1 MDSAKERCEGKAMR
15 LKDLFGLVKE
25 TAIGWSKGQT
35 FQLGAALAYY
45 GVFALAPTLVI
56 ALAMAGILFGEDAA
70 QGRLTATLEDAL
82 GPAVAQA
89 FAEVLAYVHVT
100 GSGWKA
106 TVIGIALV
114 LFASTGLFTQLQLA
128 LNAIWGV
135 QPKPGRGFWNVL
147 RGRFFAFILVLGTG
161 ALLVLS
167 LIANT
172 ALLALNSFVGPI
184 NWSGEYYMWEGM
196 NWFLTLMLQ
205 TLLFAL
211 IYKLL
216 PDAIIT
222 WRDVGIGAF
231 ITALLFALGNF
242 LICQYLY
249 RAAPAS
255 VYGPAGSLVVVM
267 LWVYYSSQILL
278 FGAELTKN
286 FANRYGKPMQPAK
299 YAVCRPSSTPI

>member
-1 MDSAKERCEGKAMR
+1 MR
-15 LKDLFGLVKE
+15 WKDLFGLVKE
-25 TAIGWSKGQT
+25 TAVGWSKGQT

-45 GVFALAPTLVI
+45 GSFALAPTLVI
-56 ALAMAGILFGEDAA
+56 AIALAGILFGEDAA
-70 QGRLTATLEDAL
+70 QGRLAATLEDAL

-89 FAEVLAYVHVT
+89 FAEILTYVHVT
-100 GSGWKA
+100 GSGWTA
-106 TVIGIALV
+106 TVVGLGLV
-114 LFASTGLFTQLQLA
+114 LFASTGLFTQLQWS

-135 QPKPGRGFWNVL
+135 QPKPGRGFWNML
-147 RGRFFAFILVLGTG
+147 RARFFAFILVLSLG

-172 ALLALNSFVGPI
+172 ALLALNSFLGPM
-184 NWSGEYYMWEGM
+184 NGSAEYYLWEGM
-196 NWFLTLMLQ
+196 DWTLTFVLQ
-205 TLLFAL
+205 TFLFAM

-222 WRDVGIGAF
+222 WRDVGIGAL

-242 LICQYLY
+242 LICQYLS

-278 FGAELTKN
+278 FGAEFTKN
-286 FANRYGKPMQPAK
+286 FANKYGKPMQPAK
-299 YAVCRPSSTPI
+299 YAMALDASRRTT

>member
-1 MDSAKERCEGKAMR
+1 MHW
-15 LKDLFGLVKE
+15 KDLFGLVHE
-25 TAIGWSKGQT
+25 TAVGWSKRQT

-56 ALAMAGILFGEDAA
+56 AIAIAGILFGEDAA
-70 QGRLTATLEDAL
+70 QGRLSDTLKDAL

-89 FAEVLAYVHVT
+89 FADVLAYVHIS
-100 GSGWKA
+100 GSGWTA
-106 TVIGIALV
+106 TVVGIGLV

-135 QPKPGRGFWNVL
+135 QPAPGRGFWNIIRV
-147 RGRFFAFILVLGTG
+147 RFFAFVLVLGTG

-172 ALLALNSFVGPI
+172 ALLALNSYWGSAH
-184 NWSGEYYMWEGM
+184 WSGEYYMWEGM
-196 NWFLTLMLQ
+196 DWGLTLVLQ
-205 TLLFAL
+205 TFLFAL

-216 PDAIIT
+216 PDVIIT
-222 WRDVGIGAF
+222 WRDVAIGAF
-231 ITALLFALGNF
+231 LTALLFAFGNF

-267 LWVYYSSQILL
+267 LWVFYSSQILL

-286 FANRYGKPMQPAK
+286 FANKYGKPMQPAN
-299 YAVCRPSSTPI
+299 YAMCRPE

>member
-1 MDSAKERCEGKAMR
+1 MR
-15 LKDLFGLVKE
+15 WKDLFGLIQE
-25 TAIGWSKGQT
+25 TAIGWSKRQT

-45 GVFALAPTLVI
+45 GVFALAPILVI
-56 ALAMAGILFGEDAA
+56 AIAMAGILFGEDAV
-70 QGRLTATLEDAL
+70 QGRLAAKLENAV

-100 GSGWKA
+100 GSGWTA
-106 TVIGIALV
+106 TVVGLGLV

-128 LNAIWGV
+128 LNSIWGV
-135 QPKPGRGFWNVL
+135 QPKPGRGFWNIL
-147 RGRFFAFILVLGTG
+147 RGRFFAFVLVLGTG
-161 ALLVLS
+161 ALLLLS

-172 ALLALNSFVGPI
+172 ALLALHAFLGPTS
-184 NWSGEYYMWEGM
+184 WSGEYLMWEVV
-196 NWFLTLMLQ
+196 NWLLTLVLQ
-205 TLLFAL
+205 TLLFAM

-222 WRDVGIGAF
+222 WRDVAIGAF
-231 ITALLFALGNF
+231 LTALLFALGNS

-267 LWVYYSSQILL
+267 LWVFYSSQTLL

-286 FANRYGKPMQPAK
+286 FANKYGKPMQPAN
-299 YAVCRPSSTPI
+299 YAICRPD

>member
-1 MDSAKERCEGKAMR
+1 
-15 LKDLFGLVKE
+15 
-25 TAIGWSKGQT
+25 
-35 FQLGAALAYY
+35 
-45 GVFALAPTLVI
+45 
-56 ALAMAGILFGEDAA
+56 
-70 QGRLTATLEDAL
+70 
-82 GPAVAQA
+82 VAQA
-89 FAEVLAYVHVT
+89 FVEALTHVHVT

-114 LFASTGLFTQLQLA
+114 LFASTGLFTQLQLT
-128 LNAIWGV
+128 LNVIWGV
-135 QPKPGRGFWNVL
+135 KPKPGRSFWNVL
-147 RGRFFAFILVLGTG
+147 RGRFFAFVVVVGTG

-172 ALLALNSFVGPI
+172 ALLALNSYLGST

-196 NWFLTLMLQ
+196 DWVLTLMLQ

-222 WRDVGIGAF
+222 WRDVAIGAF
-231 ITALLFALGNF
+231 ITALLFGLGNF

-255 VYGPAGSLVVVM
+255 VYGPAGSLVVIM

-278 FGAELTKN
+278 FGAEFTKN
-286 FANRYGKPMQPAK
+286 FANKYGKPMQPAK
-299 YAVCRPSSTPI
+299 YAVALDASRRAQ